1 MQSLRPLSN
10 SDTYRS
16 GIKIF
21 LIHGHN
27 FSYFSYFIKSISHS
41 WSQFLIFIH
50 GHNFSFLSCSQFLI
64 SIHGHNF
71 SYLSYFIKSI
81 SHSWSQYFSRPSTR
95 SLLRRTTQ
103 LSSPSPSRW
112 LDSCSARR
120 ATRDH
125 LEIFF
130 GITFWPSCEDKVDGT
145 RSASSQ

>member
-1 MQSLRPLSN
+1 ML
-10 SDTYRS
+10 
-16 GIKIF
+16 
-21 LIHGHN
+21 
-27 FSYFSYFIKSISHS
+27 
-41 WSQFLIFIH
+41 
-50 GHNFSFLSCSQFLI
+50 
-64 SIHGHNF
+64 IHGHNF

-145 RSASSQ
+145 RSASSQWWFPLPAFGQKRSCKSMVFYETMGVVVGEDLRGCGPGKRAYLCNFLTTSPPLWNHI